1 GKRWRC
7 SSRVARRRR
16 SPRRWA
22 SRRES
27 RGLRPQGLGGGAP
40 AQAQAPRE
48 PAGGAPG
55 EQAAGQLE
63 WLLSSKT
70 NEATSLAAENARLL
84 SRVAALQ
91 EEVAQLMQESKERAD
106 AAIVGREH
114 GAMPRAPSE
123 LRGRKKSRSKSRAAS
138 SSSRSASAAPAV
150 SSRTSSH
157 KEPAA
162 GSDRRRQPPR

>member
-114 GAMPRAPSE
+114 GCTCWAVAR
-123 LRGRKKSRSKSRAAS
+123 SRSKSRAAS

>member
-1 GKRWRC
+1 RKALEVQLQSGPPEALPPALGIEEGEQR
-7 SSRVARRRR
+7 
-16 SPRRWA
+16 
-22 SRRES
+22 
-27 RGLRPQGLGGGAP
+27 RPQGLGGGAP

-114 GAMPRAPSE
+114 GCTCWAVAR
-123 LRGRKKSRSKSRAAS
+123 SRSKSRAAS